1 MVLGEN
7 QWLIFPNPPL
17 SNIPHHCLPCTPM
30 LSSRNLSYQYPSGE
44 RLTFPDIDCAAGETR
59 LLLGNSGSGKT
70 TLLQL
75 LAGLRTPAT
84 GTVMINGTDLNGLSG
99 PQRDRFRGRHLGMV
113 FQTAHFIRAVSIE
126 ENLLLAQRL
135 AGKATDRPAIRE
147 ILDRLDLGHKV
158 KSLPSSLS
166 VGQQQRVAIAR
177 AIINRPSVIL
187 ADEPTSALDDENT
200 AQVIQLLQE
209 SAAAVN
215 ATLLIVTHD
224 NRLTSIID
232 QHTRL

>member
-1 MVLGEN
+1 MVGREDTL
-7 QWLIFPNPPL
+7 QVFLFV
-17 SNIPHHCLPCTPM
+17 IPYLATIM
-30 LSSRNLSYQYPSGE
+30 LSSRNLSYQYSGGE

-75 LAGLRTPAT
+75 LAGLRTPAS
-84 GTVMINGTDLNGLSG
+84 GTVTINGTDLNGLSG

-126 ENLLLAQRL
+126 DNLLLTQRL
-135 AGKATDRPAIRE
+135 AGNTADRAAIRD
-147 ILDRLDLGHKV
+147 ILGRLALDHKA

-177 AIINRPSVIL
+177 AIINRPAVIL

-200 AQVIQLLQE
+200 TQVIQLLQE